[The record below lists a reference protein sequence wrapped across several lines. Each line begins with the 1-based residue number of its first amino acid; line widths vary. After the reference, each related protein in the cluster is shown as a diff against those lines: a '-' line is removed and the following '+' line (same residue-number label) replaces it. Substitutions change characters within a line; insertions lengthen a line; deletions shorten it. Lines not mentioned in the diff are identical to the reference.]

1 MHILWRIHAAL
12 PAQFITMSLIQMWR
26 RALVNVL
33 CFPPRPL
40 TRLELG
46 PTASWWPAERPRP
59 CLMPSPPC
67 PCWRTSTWL
76 PASPHPPCALCWAG
90 KSPAIMGLRSHPTTS
105 TWEMSASPWATWP
118 ATSSRACCPRPR
130 TGECW
135 ARASH
140 SSASLR
146 RCSWHGGGL
155 KMPTSNP
162 NNQPRGTGICSHSLM
177 ELRVQV
183 QILFS
188 PAFFPLFSSPRIISD
203 LSSFLSCSAK
213 VRLHW

>member
-12 PAQFITMSLIQMWR
+12 PAQFITMNLIQMWR
-26 RALVNVL
+26 RTLVNVL

-162 NNQPRGTGICSHSLM
+162 NNQPRGHRNLQPFLDGTASSGSNI
-177 ELRVQV
+177 V
-183 QILFS
+183 FS
-188 PAFFPLFSSPRIISD
+188 RLFSSFL
-203 LSSFLSCSAK
+203 LSSCYLWPLLLFELLC
-213 VRLHW
+213 